1 MTSPTPSIVQVRH
14 NYSNSITS
22 PQQSLFI
29 GQYKILYYPYST
41 IDGSPR
47 AQLIPIGSKLHN
59 GILSHDSR
67 DGPH

>member
-1 MTSPTPSIVQVRH
+1 MVPPTPNTVQLRH
-14 NYSNSITS
+14 YYRNSVTS
-22 PQQSLFI
+22 LQQSLFI

-59 GILSHDSR
+59 GL
-67 DGPH
+67 